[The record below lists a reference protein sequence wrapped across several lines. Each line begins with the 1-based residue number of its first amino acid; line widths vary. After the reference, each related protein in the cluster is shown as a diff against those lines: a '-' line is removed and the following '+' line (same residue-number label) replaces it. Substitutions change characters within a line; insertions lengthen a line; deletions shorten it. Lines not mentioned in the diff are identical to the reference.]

1 MSIRVCKAAPPMQ
14 WVVLPKGVKVLISD
28 VHRFFISQKSACKKK
43 AVARWTKT
51 WEILQ
56 NCNLSVCFATF
67 HLLIEL
73 LQLLFCLFKRRC
85 QQRWVWNFCLLAAS
99 AFLSEMP
106 RVKKGNGCCSTEVC
120 NQGMNWQYPL
130 WTIFWSK
137 FNTNQLAIP
146 NGKIVPAQSSPQS
159 LQLWVPLARV
169 HWDRWLSSLC
179 RNRLMT
185 GIRKIQRRLRERKW
199 ARENSIQYLL
209 WKAHLRSFC
218 FGRPWHSTTC
228 AIDKNFRSTSHLGC
242 HTSSE
247 QKLRSCTWGIMAFF
261 STKTVSNTS
270 QTRLVDIV
278 SQSLSMFGSFISSHM
293 ETTPKIAAKGIEVAP
308 QLCMRFLQNIG
319 V

>member
-1 MSIRVCKAAPPMQ
+1 MQ
-14 WVVLPKGVKVLISD
+14 WA

-130 WTIFWSK
+130 WTMFWSK
-137 FNTNQLAIP
+137 FNTNPSSTCHPKWQDRASAIF
-146 NGKIVPAQSSPQS
+146 SSISSTVGASRPC
-159 LQLWVPLARV
+159 PL
-169 HWDRWLSSLC
+169 
-179 RNRLMT
+179 
-185 GIRKIQRRLRERKW
+185 
-199 ARENSIQYLL
+199 
-209 WKAHLRSFC
+209 
-218 FGRPWHSTTC
+218 RPV
-228 AIDKNFRSTSHLGC
+228 A
-242 HTSSE
+242 
-247 QKLRSCTWGIMAFF
+247 
-261 STKTVSNTS
+261 V
-270 QTRLVDIV
+270 VIV
-278 SQSLSMFGSFISSHM
+278 SKQVDDRNQKDPK
-293 ETTPKIAAKGIEVAP
+293 ETTWKKMSKRKQYPISTLESPPKII
-308 QLCMRFLQNIG
+308 LFW
-319 V
+319 